1 MNSENVIKLE
11 IKKLEENK
19 YIARFA
25 KEELEISINSEQW
38 NIEGINKFLIKLAT
52 NTPNDGKIEIIF
64 NEEEI
69 KNDKVYYHI
78 YSLFNEFKNEYN
90 NLNNNM

>member
-1 MNSENVIKLE
+1 MSENIVKLE

-19 YIARFA
+19 YIAIFA
-25 KEELEISINSEQW
+25 KEELEISINSHQW

-52 NTPNDGKIEIIF
+52 TTPKDGKIQVIF

-69 KNDKVYYHI
+69 KNDKVYHHLC
-78 YSLFNEFKNEYN
+78 SLFSEFEKEYN
-90 NLNNNM
+90 SLNNNI